1 MLEDHKSAAVGKC
14 DIRLCKSLVIQEFK
28 CTKCG
33 RACHQACCKGLI
45 SEVKDKPPLP
55 ALPEGSI
62 CHTKKCCQIIVKDA
76 SSSQRGD
83 WKTDGKPETPTI
95 TFIKL
100 LLDWWTDC
108 PKHEMICG
116 KGNDRT
122 KKTTV
127 CKELAQDM

>member
-62 CHTKKCCQIIVKDA
+62 CHTKNVARSLSRMLAAVNEVIGRPMANLRLQPSL
-76 SSSQRGD
+76 SSSCFWIGGQIAPNTR
-83 WKTDGKPETPTI
+83 
-95 TFIKL
+95 
-100 LLDWWTDC
+100 
-108 PKHEMICG
+108 
-116 KGNDRT
+116 
-122 KKTTV
+122 
-127 CKELAQDM
+127 